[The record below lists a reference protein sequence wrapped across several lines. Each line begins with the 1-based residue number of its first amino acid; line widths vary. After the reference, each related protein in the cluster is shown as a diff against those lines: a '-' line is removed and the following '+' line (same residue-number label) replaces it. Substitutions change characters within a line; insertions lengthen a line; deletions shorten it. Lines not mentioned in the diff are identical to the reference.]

1 MPLTAEQ
8 YERKLTEPA
17 LCEQLPV
24 RDYLDNLVNEV
35 ADPKRHSNSFELAE
49 ATMTIP
55 LDPSGSDDKML
66 WISSELDPK

>member
-1 MPLTAEQ
+1 VTNNYVECIEYVEPLVES
-8 YERKLTEPA
+8 EA
-17 LCEQLPV
+17 LI
-24 RDYLDNLVNEV
+24 DYLDNLVNEV
-35 ADPKRHSNSFELAE
+35 PDPKRHSNSFELAE